1 METFENVVGTLND
14 LVWSTPSFFPFMVA
28 VLLSFGIFITLR
40 LGFVQVR
47 KFKHGILSVMGKF
60 DHPDAVG
67 DVNHFQALTTAL
79 SATVGIGNI
88 AGVAIAIHYGGPGAL
103 FWMWVTAFFGMAVK
117 YTECTL
123 AVKYRVQNEDGSVSG
138 GPMYY
143 IEKGLGQN
151 WKWLAVFFAVMAVI
165 CSFLTGN
172 AVQANTVSDTL
183 YSTFSIPGWVTGLV
197 TATLVGVVIIG
208 GIKRIGN
215 VTARLM
221 PLMAVIYIL
230 GALIILLINFQ
241 DVIPAFKTIVTNAF
255 NPQAGAYGV
264 VTGAFL
270 TTLVWGIKRGLFS
283 NEAGQGSAPIAH
295 GAAKTKEPVREG
307 VVALLEPFIDT
318 LVVCT
323 MTGLVIVS
331 TGVWQQKHDV
341 EFFANSKENTYAVSE
356 IEFIDGEIIKSKFEQ
371 DGVLYD
377 QFYLDEGKTTTFNGK
392 IIFKKHPISGVPSDT
407 ISSIVVYPDSSIN
420 TIYTNNTD
428 VAIITAAP
436 FDFELTALDIKD
448 GSPVNGNIIRNDSET
463 GLFYVDEANSKTFTG
478 TIELRGGS
486 YTIIDTEGAEV
497 KSLHTQTLENGAPL
511 TAMAFEAG
519 LPFAGG
525 KYIVTICV
533 ILFGVSTA
541 ISWSYYGDRSIQ
553 YLAGDKSIMYYKLV
567 YVVMH
572 FVGAILTL
580 ETVWAIGDI
589 ALGLMTFPNIIALFA
604 LSGVVATASKTY
616 FAKMKELESES

>member
-1 METFENVVGTLND
+1 MEMFENAVSWLND
-14 LVWSTPSFFPFMVA
+14 LVWSTPSQFPIMVA
-28 VLLSFGIFITLR
+28 ILLGFGIFITLR
-40 LGFVQVR
+40 LGFIQLR
-47 KFKHGILSVMGKF
+47 KFKHGVQSVMGKF
-60 DHPDAVG
+60 DDPDAEG

-103 FWMWVTAFFGMAVK
+103 FWMWVTAFFGMAIK

-123 AVKYRVQNEDGSVSG
+123 AVKYRITNSDGSVSG

-143 IEKGLGQN
+143 IEKGLGPN

-172 AVQANTVSDTL
+172 AVQANTVSDTM
-183 YSTFSIPGWVTGLV
+183 YSTFLIPGWITGLV
-197 TATLVGVVIIG
+197 TATIVGVVIIG

-221 PLMAVIYIL
+221 PFMAIIYIL

-241 DVIPAFKTIVTNAF
+241 GVIPAFATIFTNAF
-255 NPQAGAYGV
+255 TPEAGAYGV

-295 GAAKTKEPVREG
+295 GAARTKEPVREG

-323 MTGLVIVS
+323 MTGLVIVT
-331 TGVWQQKHDV
+331 TGVWQQQHDV
-341 EFFANSKENTYAVSE
+341 AFDPLSKENTYEFAE
-356 IEFIDGEIIKSKFEQ
+356 GTNRLTIE
-371 DGVLYD
+371 
-377 QFYLDEGKTTTFNGK
+377 EGKPVDG
-392 IIFKKHPISGVPSDT
+392 
-407 ISSIVVYPDSSIN
+407 IV
-420 TIYTNNTD
+420 
-428 VAIITAAP
+428 
-436 FDFELTALDIKD
+436 L
-448 GSPVNGNIIRNDSET
+448 RNDAET
-463 GLFYVDEANSKTFTG
+463 GLFYLDEENTMAFTG
-478 TIELRGGS
+478 TIQYDGVTATITKADGEQVDVL
-486 YTIIDTEGAEV
+486 YTSI
-497 KSLHTQTLENGAPL
+497 LENGAPL
-511 TAMAFEAG
+511 TSLAFEKG
-519 LPFAGG
+519 LAPLFPGG

-533 ILFGVSTA
+533 LLFGISTA

-553 YLAGDKSIMYYKLV
+553 YLAGDKSILYYKFV
-567 YVVMH
+567 YVIMH
-572 FVGAILTL
+572 FIGAILTL

-589 ALGLMTFPNIIALFA
+589 ALGMMTFPNIIALFA
-604 LSGVVATASKTY
+604 LSGVVVKASATY
-616 FAKMKELESES
+616 FKKMEDWKPKI

>member
-1 METFENVVGTLND
+1 METFEIIVDTLND

-40 LGFVQVR
+40 LGFVQIR
-47 KFKHGILSVMGKF
+47 YFKHGILTVMGKF
-60 DHPDAVG
+60 DHPDAIG

-123 AVKYRVQNEDGSVSG
+123 AVKYRIQNSDGSVSG

-143 IEKGLGQN
+143 IEKGLGEQ
-151 WKWLAVFFAVMAVI
+151 WKWLAVFFAAMAVI

-172 AVQANTVSDTL
+172 AVQANTVADTMKA
-183 YSTFSIPGWVTGLV
+183 TFLIPGWITGLA
-197 TATLVGVVIIG
+197 TASLVGFVIVG
-208 GIKRIGN
+208 GIKRIGR
-215 VTARLM
+215 VTASLM
-221 PLMAVIYIL
+221 PLMAIIYVL
-230 GALIILLINFQ
+230 GALIILLLNVEK
-241 DVIPAFKTIVTNAF
+241 VIPAFGTIIEYAF
-255 NPQAGAYGV
+255 TPKAGAFGI
-264 VTGAFL
+264 GSGLFL

-331 TGVWQQKHDV
+331 TGVWEQKHPTV
-341 EFFANSKENTYAVSE
+341 FTTNALETSFE
-356 IEFIDGEIIKSKFEQ
+356 ID
-371 DGVLYD
+371 
-377 QFYLDEGKTTTFNGK
+377 DEST
-392 IIFKKHPISGVPSDT
+392 ILT
-407 ISSIVVYPDSSIN
+407 ISN
-420 TIYTNNTD
+420 G
-428 VAIITAAP
+428 
-436 FDFELTALDIKD
+436 L
-448 GSPVNGNIIRNDSET
+448 PVNGEILRNDYSYGELYT
-463 GLFYVDEANSKTFTG
+463 DMDREELFSGQIVVLEDGSV
-478 TIELRGGS
+478 TI
-486 YTIIDTEGAEV
+486 
-497 KSLHTQTLENGAPL
+497 QTLTGENLGELQTSIVENGAPL
-511 TAMAFEAG
+511 TALAFEKG
-519 LPFAGG
+519 LSPLFAGG

-553 YLAGDKSIMYYKLV
+553 YLAGDSSIIYYKMV
-567 YVVMH
+567 YLVMH
-572 FVGAILTL
+572 FLGAILAL

-604 LSGVVATASKTY
+604 LSGVVAKATKTY
-616 FAKMKELESES
+616 FDSYEAN

>member
-1 METFENVVGTLND
+1 METFENIVGTLND
-14 LVWSTPSFFPFMVA
+14 LVWSTPTYFPFMVA

-47 KFKHGILSVMGKF
+47 KFKHGILSVMGKY

-103 FWMWVTAFFGMAVK
+103 FWMWVTAFFGMAIK

-143 IEKGLGQN
+143 IEKGLGEN
-151 WKWLAVFFAVMAVI
+151 WKWLAVFFAAMAVI

-172 AVQANTVSDTL
+172 AVQANTVADTL
-183 YSTFSIPGWVTGLV
+183 KSTFFIPGWITGLV
-197 TATLVGVVIIG
+197 TASLVGVVIIG
-208 GIKRIGN
+208 GIKRIGK
-215 VTARLM
+215 VTASLM
-221 PLMAVIYIL
+221 PIMAIIYVL
-230 GALIILLINFQ
+230 GALIILLLNY
-241 DVIPAFKTIVTNAF
+241 DKVIPAFGTILEYAF
-255 NPQAGAYGV
+255 TPKAGAFGV
-264 VTGAFL
+264 GSGLFL

-295 GAAKTKEPVREG
+295 GAARTKEPVREG

-331 TGVWQQKHDV
+331 TGVWDQKHDLPFTSNAL
-341 EFFANSKENTYAVSE
+341 ETE
-356 IEFIDGEIIKSKFEQ
+356 ILVDSGNMIMFEDG
-371 DGVLYD
+371 LP
-377 QFYLDEGKTTTFNGK
+377 TNG
-392 IIFKKHPISGVPSDT
+392 S
-407 ISSIVVYPDSSIN
+407 
-420 TIYTNNTD
+420 
-428 VAIITAAP
+428 
-436 FDFELTALDIKD
+436 L
-448 GSPVNGNIIRNDSET
+448 IRNDHDM
-463 GLFYVDEANSKTFTG
+463 GVFYVDEARTETFEG
-478 TIELRGGS
+478 TMEVLDGGGVTITRTDGSQIEL
-486 YTIIDTEGAEV
+486 
-497 KSLHTQTLENGAPL
+497 LHSSIVENGAPL
-511 TAMAFEAG
+511 TAIAFEKG
-519 LPFAGG
+519 LAPLFGGG

-553 YLAGDKSIMYYKLV
+553 YLAGDKSIIYYKVV
-567 YVVMH
+567 YLVMH
-572 FVGAILTL
+572 FIGAVLAL

-616 FAKMKELESES
+616 FAKMKELESEN

>member
-1 METFENVVGTLND
+1 METFENIVGTLND

-40 LGFVQVR
+40 LGFVQIR
-47 KFKHGILSVMGKF
+47 YFKHGILTVMGKF
-60 DHPDAVG
+60 DHPDAIG

-123 AVKYRVQNEDGSVSG
+123 AVKYRIQNSDGSVSG

-143 IEKGLGQN
+143 IEKGLGAQ
-151 WKWLAVFFAVMAVI
+151 WKWLAVFFAAMAVI

-172 AVQANTVSDTL
+172 AVQANTVADTMKA
-183 YSTFSIPGWVTGLV
+183 TFLIPGWITGLA
-197 TATLVGVVIIG
+197 TASLVGFVIVG
-208 GIKRIGN
+208 GIKRIGR
-215 VTARLM
+215 VTASLM
-221 PLMAVIYIL
+221 PLMAIIYVL
-230 GALIILLINFQ
+230 GALIILLLN
-241 DVIPAFKTIVTNAF
+241 VEKVLPAFGTIIEYAF
-255 NPQAGAYGV
+255 TPKAGAFGI
-264 VTGAFL
+264 GSGLFL

-318 LVVCT
+318 IVVCT

-331 TGVWQQKHDV
+331 TGVWEQKHPTV
-341 EFFANSKENTYAVSE
+341 FTTNALETSFK
-356 IEFIDGEIIKSKFEQ
+356 ID
-371 DGVLYD
+371 
-377 QFYLDEGKTTTFNGK
+377 DEST
-392 IIFKKHPISGVPSDT
+392 ILT
-407 ISSIVVYPDSSIN
+407 ISNGV
-420 TIYTNNTD
+420 
-428 VAIITAAP
+428 
-436 FDFELTALDIKD
+436 
-448 GSPVNGNIIRNDSET
+448 PVNGDILRNDYSYGELYT
-463 GLFYVDEANSKTFTG
+463 DIDREELFSGQIVVLEDGSV
-478 TIELRGGS
+478 TI
-486 YTIIDTEGAEV
+486 
-497 KSLHTQTLENGAPL
+497 QTLTGENLGELQTSIVENGAPL
-511 TAMAFEAG
+511 TALAFEKG
-519 LPFAGG
+519 LSPLFAGG

-553 YLAGDKSIMYYKLV
+553 YLAGDSSIIYYKMV
-567 YVVMH
+567 YLVMH
-572 FVGAILTL
+572 FLGAILAL

-604 LSGVVATASKTY
+604 LSGVVAKATKTY
-616 FAKMKELESES
+616 FDSYKAN

>member
-1 METFENVVGTLND
+1 METFENIVGTLND
-14 LVWSTPSFFPFMVA
+14 LVWSTPTYFPFMVA

-47 KFKHGILSVMGKF
+47 RFKHGILSVMGKY

-103 FWMWVTAFFGMAVK
+103 FWMWITAFFGMAIK

-123 AVKYRVQNEDGSVSG
+123 AVKYRIQNEDGSVSG

-143 IEKGLGQN
+143 IEKGLGEN
-151 WKWLAVFFAVMAVI
+151 WKWLAVFFAAMAVI

-172 AVQANTVSDTL
+172 AVQANTVADTL
-183 YSTFSIPGWVTGLV
+183 KSTFLVPGWITGLV
-197 TATLVGVVIIG
+197 TASLVGVVIIG
-208 GIKRIGN
+208 GIKRIGK
-215 VTARLM
+215 VTASLM
-221 PLMAVIYIL
+221 PVMAIIYVL
-230 GALIILLINFQ
+230 GALIILLLNYEK
-241 DVIPAFKTIVTNAF
+241 VIPAFGTILEYAF
-255 NPQAGAYGV
+255 TPKAGAFGV
-264 VTGAFL
+264 GSGLFL

-331 TGVWQQKHDV
+331 TGVWDQKHDLPFTSNAL
-341 EFFANSKENTYAVSE
+341 ETE
-356 IEFIDGEIIKSKFEQ
+356 
-371 DGVLYD
+371 
-377 QFYLDEGKTTTFNGK
+377 
-392 IIFKKHPISGVPSDT
+392 
-407 ISSIVVYPDSSIN
+407 IVVDSGNKIMFEDGLP
-420 TIYTNNTD
+420 TN
-428 VAIITAAP
+428 
-436 FDFELTALDIKD
+436 
-448 GSPVNGNIIRNDSET
+448 GSLIRNDHEM
-463 GLFYVDEANSKTFTG
+463 GVFYVDEARTETFEGTMQKLDDGGVVITG
-478 TIELRGGS
+478 ADGS
-486 YTIIDTEGAEV
+486 EIAM
-497 KSLHTQTLENGAPL
+497 LHSSIVENGAPL
-511 TAMAFEAG
+511 TAIAFEKG
-519 LPFAGG
+519 LAPLFGGG

-553 YLAGDKSIMYYKLV
+553 YLAGDKSIIYYKMV
-567 YVVMH
+567 YLVMH
-572 FVGAILTL
+572 FIGAVLAL

-616 FAKMKELESES
+616 FAKMKELESDN

>member
-1 METFENVVGTLND
+1 METFENIVNTLND

-40 LGFVQVR
+40 LGFVQIR
-47 KFKHGILSVMGKF
+47 YFKHGILTVMGKF
-60 DHPDAVG
+60 DHPDAIG

-123 AVKYRVQNEDGSVSG
+123 AVKYRIQNSDGSVSG

-143 IEKGLGQN
+143 IEKGLGEQ
-151 WKWLAVFFAVMAVI
+151 WKWLAVFFAAMAVI

-172 AVQANTVSDTL
+172 AVQANTVADTMKA
-183 YSTFSIPGWVTGLV
+183 TFLIPGWITGLA
-197 TATLVGVVIIG
+197 TASLVGFVIVG
-208 GIKRIGN
+208 GIKRIGR
-215 VTARLM
+215 VTASLM
-221 PLMAVIYIL
+221 PLMAIIYVL
-230 GALIILLINFQ
+230 GALIILLLN
-241 DVIPAFKTIVTNAF
+241 VEKVLPAFGTIIEYAF
-255 NPQAGAYGV
+255 TPKAGAFGI
-264 VTGAFL
+264 GSGLFL

-331 TGVWQQKHDV
+331 TGVWEQKHPTV
-341 EFFANSKENTYAVSE
+341 FTTNALETSFK
-356 IEFIDGEIIKSKFEQ
+356 ID
-371 DGVLYD
+371 
-377 QFYLDEGKTTTFNGK
+377 DEST
-392 IIFKKHPISGVPSDT
+392 ILT
-407 ISSIVVYPDSSIN
+407 ISNGV
-420 TIYTNNTD
+420 
-428 VAIITAAP
+428 
-436 FDFELTALDIKD
+436 
-448 GSPVNGNIIRNDSET
+448 PVNGDILRNDYSYGELYT
-463 GLFYVDEANSKTFTG
+463 DVDREELFSGQIVVLEDGSV
-478 TIELRGGS
+478 TI
-486 YTIIDTEGAEV
+486 
-497 KSLHTQTLENGAPL
+497 QTLTGENLGELQTSIVENGAPL
-511 TAMAFEAG
+511 TALAFEKG
-519 LPFAGG
+519 LSPLFAGG

-553 YLAGDKSIMYYKLV
+553 YLAGDSSIIYYKMV
-567 YVVMH
+567 YLVMH
-572 FVGAILTL
+572 FLGAILAL

-604 LSGVVATASKTY
+604 LSGVVAKATKTY
-616 FAKMKELESES
+616 FDSYKAN

>member
-1 METFENVVGTLND
+1 METFENVVGILND

-28 VLLSFGIFITLR
+28 ILLSFGIFITLR
-40 LGFVQVR
+40 LGFVQIR
-47 KFKHGILSVMGKF
+47 KFKHGVFSVMGKY
-60 DHPDAVG
+60 DSPDAVG

-123 AVKYRVQNEDGSVSG
+123 AVKYRIQNADGSVSG

-143 IEKGLGQN
+143 IERGLGEN
-151 WKWLAVFFAVMAVI
+151 WKWLAVFFAAMAVI

-172 AVQANTVSDTL
+172 AVQANTVADTL
-183 YSTFSIPGWVTGLV
+183 SSTFMIPGWITGLV
-197 TATLVGVVIIG
+197 TASIVGFVIIG
-208 GIKRIGN
+208 GIKRIGK
-215 VTARLM
+215 VTASLM
-221 PLMAVIYIL
+221 PIMAIIYVL
-230 GALIILLINFQ
+230 GALIILLLNF
-241 DVIPAFKTIVTNAF
+241 DKVLPAFGTILEYAF
-255 NPQAGAYGV
+255 TPKAGAFGV
-264 VTGAFL
+264 GSGLFL

-331 TGVWQQKHDV
+331 TGVWDMKHDTL
-341 EFFANSKENTYAVSE
+341 FT
-356 IEFIDGEIIKSKFEQ
+356 
-371 DGVLYD
+371 
-377 QFYLDEGKTTTFNGK
+377 
-392 IIFKKHPISGVPSDT
+392 
-407 ISSIVVYPDSSIN
+407 
-420 TIYTNNTD
+420 
-428 VAIITAAP
+428 TAAI
-436 FDFELTALDIKD
+436 ETEISIKD
-448 GSPVNGNIIRNDSET
+448 NSNVLILQNG
-463 GLFYVDEANSKTFTG
+463 EAING
-478 TIELRGGS
+478 TIERNDHGMGVFYVNVDRNEPFNGTIEVVNNGVVITNENGMEVEEL
-486 YTIIDTEGAEV
+486 YTSIV
-497 KSLHTQTLENGAPL
+497 ENGAPL
-511 TAMAFEAG
+511 TALAFENG
-519 LPFAGG
+519 LAPIFPGG
-525 KYIVTICV
+525 KFIVTICV

-553 YLAGDKSIMYYKLV
+553 YLAGDKSIIYYKMV
-567 YVVMH
+567 YLVMH
-572 FVGAILTL
+572 FVGAVLAL

-616 FAKMKELESES
+616 FAKMKKQDIE

>member
-1 METFENVVGTLND
+1 MELFESIVNSLND
-14 LVWSTPSFFPFMVA
+14 LVWSTPSNFPFMVV
-28 VLLSFGIFITLR
+28 VLLSFGIFITLK

-47 KFKHGILSVMGKF
+47 KFGHGILSVMGKF

-103 FWMWVTAFFGMAVK
+103 FWMWVTAFFGMAIK

-123 AVKYRVQNEDGSVSG
+123 AVKYRKVNDDGSVSG

-143 IEKGLGQN
+143 IEKGLGEN
-151 WKWLAVFFAVMAVI
+151 WKWLAVFFAAMAVI

-172 AVQANTVSDTL
+172 AVQANTVADTIG
-183 YSTFSIPGWVTGLV
+183 STFFIPGWVTGLV
-197 TATLVGVVIIG
+197 TASLVGVVIIG
-208 GIKRIGN
+208 GIKRIGK
-215 VTARLM
+215 VTASLM
-221 PLMAVIYIL
+221 PLMAIIYVL
-230 GALIILLINFQ
+230 GALIILLVNASE
-241 DVIPAFKTIVTNAF
+241 VIPAFGTIIKYAF
-255 NPQAGAYGV
+255 TPEAGLFGV
-264 VTGAFL
+264 GSGVFL

-318 LVVCT
+318 ILVCT

-331 TGVWQQKHDV
+331 TGAWEQRHDIP
-341 EFFANSKENTYAVSE
+341 FLASSTENTYE
-356 IEFIDGEIIKSKFEQ
+356 IDNGTTLIIVDGEPANGQVIRN
-371 DGVLYD
+371 DHTTGN
-377 QFYLDEGKTTTFNGK
+377 FYLD
-392 IIFKKHPISGVPSDT
+392 
-407 ISSIVVYPDSSIN
+407 
-420 TIYTNNTD
+420 
-428 VAIITAAP
+428 AAGTQP
-436 FDFELTALDIKD
+436 FTGSFEL
-448 GSPVNGNIIRNDSET
+448 VNGS
-463 GLFYVDEANSKTFTG
+463 YVAKSP
-478 TIELRGGS
+478 S
-486 YTIIDTEGAEV
+486 GAEV
-497 KSLHTQTLENGAPL
+497 TGLHTSIIENGAPL
-511 TAMAFEAG
+511 TALAFEKG

-533 ILFGVSTA
+533 ILFGISTA

-553 YLAGDKSIMYYKLV
+553 YLAGDKSIIYYKVIYLI
-567 YVVMH
+567 MH
-572 FVGAILTL
+572 FIGAVLAL

-604 LSGVVATASKTY
+604 LSGTVAVASKTY
-616 FAKMKELESES
+616 FAKMKEAESD

>member
-1 METFENVVGTLND
+1 METFENIVGTLND
-14 LVWSTPSFFPFMVA
+14 LVWSTPTYFPFMVA

-47 KFKHGILSVMGKF
+47 RFKHGILSVMGKY
-60 DHPDAVG
+60 DQPDAIG

-103 FWMWVTAFFGMAVK
+103 FWMWVTAFFGMAIK

-143 IEKGLGQN
+143 IEKGLGEN
-151 WKWLAVFFAVMAVI
+151 WKWLAVFFAAMAVI

-172 AVQANTVSDTL
+172 AVQANTVADTL
-183 YSTFSIPGWVTGLV
+183 KSTFLIPGWITGLV
-197 TATLVGVVIIG
+197 TASIVGFVIIG
-208 GIKRIGN
+208 GIKRIGK
-215 VTARLM
+215 VTASLM
-221 PLMAVIYIL
+221 PVMAIIYVL
-230 GALIILLINFQ
+230 GALIILLLNYEK
-241 DVIPAFKTIVTNAF
+241 VIPAFGTILEYAF
-255 NPQAGAYGV
+255 TPKAGAFGV
-264 VTGAFL
+264 GSGLFL

-331 TGVWQQKHDV
+331 TGVWDQKHDLPFTTNAL
-341 EFFANSKENTYAVSE
+341 ETE
-356 IEFIDGEIIKSKFEQ
+356 ITVDSGNLLVFDDGAP
-371 DGVLYD
+371 
-377 QFYLDEGKTTTFNGK
+377 TNG
-392 IIFKKHPISGVPSDT
+392 T
-407 ISSIVVYPDSSIN
+407 IV
-420 TIYTNNTD
+420 
-428 VAIITAAP
+428 
-436 FDFELTALDIKD
+436 
-448 GSPVNGNIIRNDSET
+448 RNDHDM
-463 GLFYVDEANSKTFTG
+463 GIFYVDEARTETFEG
-478 TIELRGGS
+478 TMQVLDDGGVLI
-486 YTIIDTEGAEV
+486 TDAAGNQLET
-497 KSLHTQTLENGAPL
+497 LHSSIVENGAPL
-511 TAMAFEAG
+511 TAIAFEKG
-519 LPFAGG
+519 LAPLFGGG

-553 YLAGDKSIMYYKLV
+553 YLAGDKSIIYYKMV
-567 YVVMH
+567 YLVMH
-572 FVGAILTL
+572 FVGAVLAL

-616 FAKMKELESES
+616 FAKMKELESDN